1 MSIPESL
8 ADVAVF
14 IAQTTQGTGG
24 ATTQPAAPAPTW
36 ARLVQSLGSMLP
48 IFLLIIVFFWMT
60 TRTRRKQEREKQ
72 DMLGAMKRGDR
83 VQTIGGI
90 LGNVVEVHE
99 NWVLVKVDEGN
110 NTKVKFARSAIHR
123 VLGDEAEAK

>member
-8 ADVAVF
+8 AAVATF
-14 IAQTTQGTGG
+14 LAQAAPTTGP
-24 ATTQPAAPAPTW
+24 TTQPQQQIPPLL
-36 ARLVQSLGSMLP
+36 RVIRDMGLILPMLLVLVLFVVMSS
-48 IFLLIIVFFWMT
+48 
-60 TRTRRKQEREKQ
+60 RSRRRQEKEKQ

-83 VQTIGGI
+83 IQTIGGI

-99 NWVLVKVDEGN
+99 NWVLVKVDESN
-110 NTKVKFARSAIHR
+110 NTKVRFARSAIHR